1 MPTAAI
7 IVIGDEILSGKF
19 AEDNASWLVGELREL
34 GVAVRHIQ
42 VIPDVVDDIA
52 DAVRADSARFDHVF
66 TSGGV
71 GPTHDDVTMAGV
83 ASAFGVAVV
92 RHPHLEAE
100 LRKHYG
106 AALLE
111 PHLRMAEVPEGA
123 TLVEADDLSGPSW
136 PVTCMRNVYILP
148 GVPAIFRR
156 KISAMRERFRA
167 QPFFTRRLYCM
178 ADEGAIARDLEAV
191 VDGHQGIAIGSYPR
205 FDAVDY
211 RVIVTL
217 EAKDGELVDGAA
229 RDLAERLGDK
239 VVRRE

>member
-7 IVIGDEILSGKF
+7 VVIGDEILSGKF

-42 VIPDVVDDIA
+42 VVPDVIDDIA
-52 DAVRADSARFDHVF
+52 EAVRNDSARFDHVF

-83 ASAFGVAVV
+83 ARAFGVAVV

-106 AALLE
+106 ELLLE
-111 PHLRMAEVPEGA
+111 AHLRMAEVPEGA
-123 TLVEADDLSGPSW
+123 TLVEADHPSW
-136 PVTCMRNVYILP
+136 PVTCMKNVYILP
-148 GVPAIFRR
+148 GVPSIFRR
-156 KISAMRERFRA
+156 KLTAMRERFRA
-167 QPFFTRRLYCM
+167 QPFTIRRLYIM
-178 ADEGAIARDLEAV
+178 SDEGAIAAHLDAVLEV
-191 VDGHQGIAIGSYPR
+191 HPGIAIGSYPR

-217 EAKDGELVDGAA
+217 ESKDRELTDAA
-229 RDLAERLGDK
+229 AADLAGRLGERL
-239 VVRRE
+239 VRSE

>member
-7 IVIGDEILSGKF
+7 VVIGDEILSGKF

-42 VIPDVVDDIA
+42 VVPDVVEDIA
-52 DAVRADSARFDHVF
+52 EAVRADAARFDHVF

-83 ASAFGVAVV
+83 ALAFGVRVV
-92 RHPHLEAE
+92 RHPHLEGE

-106 AALLE
+106 DHLLE

-123 TLVEADDLSGPSW
+123 ELVPADSPSW

-148 GVPAIFRR
+148 GVPSIFRR
-156 KISAMRERFRA
+156 KLTAMRERFRA
-167 QPFFTRRLYCM
+167 RPFFSRRFYTM
-178 ADEGAIARDLEAV
+178 ADEGAIAADLDAV
-191 VDGHQGIAIGSYPR
+191 VRAHRGIAIGSYPR
-205 FDAVDY
+205 VEATEY

-217 EAKDGELVDGAA
+217 EAKDRELVDAAA
-229 RDLAERLGDK
+229 RDLEARLGDR
-239 VVRRE
+239 VVKHE